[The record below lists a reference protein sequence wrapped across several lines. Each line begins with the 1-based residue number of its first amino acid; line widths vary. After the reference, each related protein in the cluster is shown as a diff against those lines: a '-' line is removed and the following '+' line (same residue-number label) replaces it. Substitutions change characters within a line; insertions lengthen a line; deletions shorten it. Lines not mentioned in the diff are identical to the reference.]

1 MPLSIRAA
9 LYPLLGKRVKGRAG
23 DAIDII
29 TLVGTVMGVA
39 TSMGIGVVL
48 LSVGFSTLFELQ
60 DGLALQIALVMVA
73 VVITIAA
80 CTSGVDKG
88 IRLIS
93 ELNLWSAGAM
103 ILYIIV
109 TGHTSFLLN
118 GMVEN
123 FGRFINTL
131 PQRSL
136 QTMVYEEGGADWMAG
151 WTLFF
156 WAFWLAWGPF
166 VGVFLARISRGRTL
180 REFVIAAITV
190 PVICDF
196 LIVTTFGN
204 SAMYEVL
211 NGNDAFAKLA
221 MESPE
226 QGWYTLLEMFP
237 GATFLIGLATISG
250 LLFYLTSAN
259 SGAMVMTNF
268 SSSIPDP
275 SQDGAKWLRIFWA
288 VVTAILT
295 IAMLLAGGVTTME
308 YATLIFALPV
318 TVIAYLVMASFLKV
332 LRMERAE
339 MEGRRLHNR
348 YVASDGGNAPEKTW
362 RQRVASLRSYPS
374 KQQVAKICG
383 VHSGA
388 CAARCV

>member
-123 FGRFINTL
+123 FGRFIN
-131 PQRSL
+131 
-136 QTMVYEEGGADWMAG
+136 
-151 WTLFF
+151 
-156 WAFWLAWGPF
+156 
-166 VGVFLARISRGRTL
+166 I
-180 REFVIAAITV
+180 
-190 PVICDF
+190 
-196 LIVTTFGN
+196 
-204 SAMYEVL
+204 
-211 NGNDAFAKLA
+211 
-221 MESPE
+221 
-226 QGWYTLLEMFP
+226 
-237 GATFLIGLATISG
+237 
-250 LLFYLTSAN
+250 
-259 SGAMVMTNF
+259 
-268 SSSIPDP
+268 
-275 SQDGAKWLRIFWA
+275 
-288 VVTAILT
+288 
-295 IAMLLAGGVTTME
+295 
-308 YATLIFALPV
+308 ALPNQ
-318 TVIAYLVMASFLKV
+318 K
-332 LRMERAE
+332 
-339 MEGRRLHNR
+339 LHSQAQIR
-348 YVASDGGNAPEKTW
+348 
-362 RQRVASLRSYPS
+362 
-374 KQQVAKICG
+374 
-383 VHSGA
+383 
-388 CAARCV
+388 